1 MIIGL
6 AVSAACLWFATRGTD
21 WTAVAQVLASAR
33 LPWVLAAGAA
43 SVLAISLRAQRW
55 RLLLRPI
62 AVVPFGSSFSATAI
76 GFAATAVLPLRLG
89 EVIRPALLARRE
101 GFGISPAVS
110 SVVLERLFD
119 MLFVVLCFLL
129 LSRIYPLPADLG
141 RAAVLL
147 GALAVAGFVAL
158 YLLASRRAFAEG
170 LLERVMGVLPA
181 ALWQAV
187 RPLST
192 GFLDALGALESAHI
206 VGRVA
211 GYSAVLW
218 IANALPFMFSLLA
231 LGIHAPLVPAALAS
245 IVIVAAFVF
254 MPQAPGFLGTWQAA
268 CVLALELFGVPKD
281 QAVGY
286 SLFTWVVQMVVN
298 VGLGGL
304 FVAREDVSLSQLV
317 RRTTTSG

>member
-1 MIIGL
+1 
-6 AVSAACLWFATRGTD
+6 
-21 WTAVAQVLASAR
+21 VAQVLASAR
-33 LPWVLAAGAA
+33 LPWVLAAGVA
-43 SVLAISLRAQRW
+43 SVLAIALRAQRW

-62 AVVPFGSSFSATAI
+62 AAVPFASSFSATAI

-119 MLFVVLCFLL
+119 MVFVVLCFLL

-141 RAAVLL
+141 RAALLL
-147 GALAVAGFVAL
+147 GALAAAGFVAL

-181 ALWQAV
+181 ALWRAV
-187 RPLST
+187 RPLAT

-218 IANALPFMFSLLA
+218 VANALPFMFSLLA

-317 RRTTTSG
+317 RGTTTTTG